1 MHPQSALRI
10 PRRGLGLG
18 KAGRK
23 KKKKRFKL
31 EMGLKP
37 RVLNENLYRHS

>member
-23 KKKKRFKL
+23 KKKRFKL
-31 EMGLKP
+31 EMRLKP

>member
-23 KKKKRFKL
+23 KKKK
-31 EMGLKP
+31 GL
-37 RVLNENLYRHS
+37 N